1 MTVVYV
7 QWVRDFPGE
16 DCLLCRWG
24 MSPLGNNSSGMSNCP
39 IVHHCQGNGLKLLE
53 GQHEARG
60 WVRKFKIAIV
70 NGLIPNLNSKLE
82 KGPYLFRAHIEFG
95 LKTLNDGISLKKWA
109 VSLGLGSAGWPSK
122 DDNTLPSPNSN
133 PDDQI
138 YSPFRKT
145 SLGLYKSLSQL
156 RVEYS

>member
-16 DCLLCRWG
+16 DCLLCRSG

-95 LKTLNDGISLKKWA
+95 LKTLNDGISYRATKK
-109 VSLGLGSAGWPSK
+109 VSSFFGAGIGWMAK
-122 DDNTLPSPNSN
+122 
-133 PDDQI
+133 QRWQ
-138 YSPFRKT
+138 YSPFPQWQ
-145 SLGLYKSLSQL
+145 SWPSDISAFSENFPWF
-156 RVEYS
+156 V